1 MHSLRQLA
9 RRALVSLSHEAAMQ
23 VAMPRV
29 LCGPLLACRTPAV
42 ATAAAA
48 RHPVFGVGA
57 LRVSTFCPGSRALL
71 HARARPAVAHRTA
84 VAPRKPRAQAVGFE
98 ETGLAPE
105 LLEAVRTRRA
115 KLRVGHAQALTRGG
129 CAG

>member
-1 MHSLRQLA
+1 M
-9 RRALVSLSHEAAMQ
+9 
-23 VAMPRV
+23 
-29 LCGPLLACRTPAV
+29 
-42 ATAAAA
+42 
-48 RHPVFGVGA
+48 FGVGA

-71 HARARPAVAHRTA
+71 HVRARPAVAHRTA

-115 KLRVGHAQALTRGG
+115 KAPAGPAPALTRGG
-129 CAG
+129 YAG